1 MHWRGMTAARQTAEV
16 TPATEL
22 ILLGTAGGPT
32 PKLTRSAP
40 AQVLRVGGRS
50 YVVDCGNAVAHQLVR
65 AGVPLDTIE
74 AVFLTHHHSD
84 HNADYGTLLLL
95 AWASDLVHPV
105 TTVGPPP
112 LAAMTESCHA
122 LNAMDNATP
131 IAAAAAAPAVATAAV
146 IRPREV
152 TGPGVVYED
161 DRVRVSAVLVDH
173 PPIPVALGYRFDT
186 ADRSIVFSGDTAP
199 SAALAELAEGADVL
213 VHECIHL
220 PAISAMLAQDA
231 HATRLREHLEASH
244 TSPADAGA
252 IAEKA
257 GVTTLVLSHLV
268 PADAGLS
275 DDDWR
280 SMAAETFS
288 GEIVVGADL
297 MAL

>member
-112 LAAMTESCHA
+112 LAAMTASFLE
-122 LNAMDNATP
+122 LNDFDIATR
-131 IAAAAAAPAVATAAV
+131 IADEGRPPLRPL